1 MYLDLAEKWQRLVDL
16 TAQVS
21 DVPACL
27 IIKTDTPDQEVPAHD
42 IFVSS
47 NSEGNPYHAGQLVE
61 LGAGHDRGS
70 TVENHSG
77 SIVHHAIEAADPA
90 HGITPDDDMI
100 FQIGYPLAWPDGS
113 SFGTFCVL
121 DRRENKTALERREL
135 LAEFARVIEEDL
147 ALLIE
152 MDYRKR
158 TETILQETLAGLEQR
173 VEELARIDERKD
185 QFLAMLAHELRNPLG
200 PLRSA
205 AQLMTRLGLEKGKPE
220 GRAAAVVERQV
231 GQLARIVDD
240 LQDVSWIAE
249 GRLQLQIE
257 CGDLAS
263 IVELAVETSLPRFDA
278 RNQLLE
284 VIMPQQAISLEADS
298 ARLAQVFGNL
308 LHNASKFSDN
318 GATITFSAGL
328 DGDEAVVKVADNG
341 IGIAGDDFDRVFD
354 MFVQI
359 PAPLHLP
366 NTGVGL
372 GLSYVR
378 NLVNQHS
385 GTVTVHSDGPGKGS
399 EFTVRLPA
407 LGRRTAKRKP
417 SVPEVSIKRVLVVD
431 DNVDAADTMAE
442 LLVIGGFEAQSVH
455 DGKSVLKLAEEFR
468 PDAILLDLNMPEP
481 NGFDLCKSI
490 RKSPWSRDTIVIA
503 VSGWGHHECVEQSR
517 EVGFDRHLVKPVS
530 YEDLLGTLSG
540 V

>member
-77 SIVHHAIEAADPA
+77 SIVHHAIEAADPT

-158 TETILQETLAGLEQR
+158 TETILQETLAGLEKR